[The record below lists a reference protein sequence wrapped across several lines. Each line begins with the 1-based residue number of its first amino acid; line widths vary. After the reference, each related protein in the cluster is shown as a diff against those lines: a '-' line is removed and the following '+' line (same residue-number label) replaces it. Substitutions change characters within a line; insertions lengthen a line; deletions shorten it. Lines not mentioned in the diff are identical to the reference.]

1 MAIQVGDIFWCNMCP
16 EQTGD
21 KIRKNRPVI
30 VVKCDH
36 NSTLLHIVPLTGN
49 LGKPKNLRHIKIE
62 GYGLSKP
69 SMTLIEQVCLVEKAS
84 LGNYIGCIHG
94 SKILEEILTCLA
106 KYFKPDAA

>member
-49 LGKPKNLRHIKIE
+49 LGKPKN
-62 GYGLSKP
+62 P
-69 SMTLIEQVCLVEKAS
+69 
-84 LGNYIGCIHG
+84 
-94 SKILEEILTCLA
+94 
-106 KYFKPDAA
+106 